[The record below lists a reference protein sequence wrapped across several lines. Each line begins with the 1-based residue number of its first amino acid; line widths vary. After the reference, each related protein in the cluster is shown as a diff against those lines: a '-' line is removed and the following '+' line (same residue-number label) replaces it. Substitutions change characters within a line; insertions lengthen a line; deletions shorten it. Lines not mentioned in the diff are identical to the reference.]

1 MNIKTFSGDGELQ
14 LIHGYGDGGFRVTQQ
29 RYKGDLVLFPRTAI
43 EWKVPNLETLC
54 LADLGPVLGD
64 TPPALLLLGA
74 GDAPQS
80 QLSQLAAELKD
91 SGISLEL
98 MSTPAACRTWNVLM
112 TEGREA
118 AAVLVAV

>member
-1 MNIKTFSGDGELQ
+1 VNIKTFSGDGELQ
-14 LIHGYGDGGFRVTQQ
+14 LIHGYGDGGFRVTHQ

-43 EWKVPNLETLC
+43 EWKVPDLETLC

-74 GDAPQS
+74 GEAPQS

-91 SGISLEL
+91 KGISLEL